1 MLSAFVIWSIVA
13 VLFFGIGIKC
23 RKSQEAV
30 GFFTCAETS
39 KVKNVKKYNQLV
51 SKLWI
56 AGAVLFE
63 AIGIPLLFIKQNSPI
78 AFVIILEVMVWAI
91 AMMIVYIKI
100 EAEYKK

>member
-30 GFFTCAETS
+30 GFFTCAEPS
-39 KVKNVKKYNQLV
+39 KVKNVKKYNQSV